1 MAIITL
7 KQIKYTDKLQ
17 ESRNKEMK
25 LMGDVLPWQENKGG
39 NAEELP
45 IWNVI
50 RNEKLKKPNEI
61 LCRKTH
67 Q

>member
-7 KQIKYTDKLQ
+7 NQIKHTDELQ

-25 LMGDVLPWQENKGG
+25 LMGDVLPWQENKSG
-39 NAEELP
+39 NVEEFP